1 MQQTREQYS
10 WVFLS
15 REPTQWMMP
24 TASGL
29 RPSFSRTWPL
39 FGPEALTMCSTCR
52 AVKTSGYRP

>member
-24 TASGL
+24 TAFG
-29 RPSFSRTWPL
+29 FSPFFRTTWPL
-39 FGPEALTMCSTCR
+39 VGPEALTMCSIWS
-52 AVKTSGYRP
+52 AVNTFG